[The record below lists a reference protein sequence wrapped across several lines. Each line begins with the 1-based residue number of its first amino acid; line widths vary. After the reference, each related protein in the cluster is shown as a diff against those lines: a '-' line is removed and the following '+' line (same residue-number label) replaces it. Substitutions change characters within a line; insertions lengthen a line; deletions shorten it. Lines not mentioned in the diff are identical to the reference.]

1 MEVKNPIKPSV
12 LELSSKFDVAYKA
25 HDIDEIKKLLDHSL
39 DLRERVNDV
48 SKIQLFYSIGTAYGD
63 LFELDDSLVFN
74 VDLDYTIKQIYY
86 FRQAITISETLKV
99 SHEEKRFIDP
109 LLCSLYTNYANILD
123 GCGRKQLAI
132 EMYNKAIKINQNFTM
147 ATGNLAIS
155 LDHYR
160 RFIDIDEHFHFV
172 KEIKHLLSLSLD
184 TTDLN
189 QVDYAKSRFQELEE
203 RYLEFDVSS
212 SHFK

>member
-1 MEVKNPIKPSV
+1 
-12 LELSSKFDVAYKA
+12 
-25 HDIDEIKKLLDHSL
+25 KKLLDHSL

-109 LLCSLYTNYANILD
+109 LLCSLYTNYVNFLV
-123 GCGRKQLAI
+123 GCGRNQLAI
-132 EMYNKAIKINQNFTM
+132 DIYNKAIIIIKIFT
-147 ATGNLAIS
+147 
-155 LDHYR
+155 
-160 RFIDIDEHFHFV
+160 
-172 KEIKHLLSLSLD
+172 
-184 TTDLN
+184 
-189 QVDYAKSRFQELEE
+189 
-203 RYLEFDVSS
+203 
-212 SHFK
+212 

>member
-99 SHEEKRFIDP
+99 SHEEKG
-109 LLCSLYTNYANILD
+109 LLIPYFVHSI
-123 GCGRKQLAI
+123 QI
-132 EMYNKAIKINQNFTM
+132 MP
-147 ATGNLAIS
+147 IS
-155 LDHYR
+155 
-160 RFIDIDEHFHFV
+160 
-172 KEIKHLLSLSLD
+172 
-184 TTDLN
+184 
-189 QVDYAKSRFQELEE
+189 
-203 RYLEFDVSS
+203 
-212 SHFK
+212 

>member
-132 EMYNKAIKINQNFTM
+132 EMYNKASEPLLPT
-147 ATGNLAIS
+147 
-155 LDHYR
+155 
-160 RFIDIDEHFHFV
+160 
-172 KEIKHLLSLSLD
+172 LSLRGRSFLG
-184 TTDLN
+184 TVLT
-189 QVDYAKSRFQELEE
+189 
-203 RYLEFDVSS
+203 
-212 SHFK
+212 